1 MIVYHPSRSA
11 NKALRLNGNGFLSSL
26 KELIFIALRLKKP
39 SFKKLSFTV
48 LSARSCILIGFIF
61 SLTACQS
68 TSSEVK
74 QLDVQTLFRDELFT
88 PVSTINVDDIYRLPE
103 SFVAKFRRQYQAENS
118 LRSQNKLANEW
129 LAQYIGAQAGGFEY
143 RDHYTRSASETVL
156 NRQGNCMSL
165 VVLTAALADVLG
177 IPVEFNDIDVEPIWD
192 RRGGFFLVNGHVN
205 LSLMPPENNH
215 TVLFRGSEVLVDF
228 LPERSV
234 RAYKKKQV
242 NKRQLS
248 AMYYNNIAAE
258 ALVNNDYDKAY
269 ALVKKSIILHPRYVA
284 AINTLAVIFRHK
296 GYNDAAEQVYRAALH
311 VDPFD
316 LSTLYNLA
324 LILGEQDRLEE
335 WAQVH
340 KVLELARINNPFY
353 YFDMAQQAY
362 FDKQYQDALVW
373 YKRAVEKADYRHE
386 FYFGLSRAY
395 WATGEERLA
404 EKNMKRALAL
414 SDGNNKQRYQ
424 SKLQAMKQD

>member
-1 MIVYHPSRSA
+1 MFSDHPKRST
-11 NKALRLNGNGFLSSL
+11 NSALRLIESGFQLSVNL
-26 KELIFIALRLKKP
+26 VVFIIA
-39 SFKKLSFTV
+39 T
-48 LSARSCILIGFIF
+48 CC
-61 SLTACQS
+61 LTACQS
-68 TSSEVK
+68 TSSHVK
-74 QLDVQTLFRDELFT
+74 PMDVQDLFYDEYFA
-88 PVSTINVDDIYRLPE
+88 PVNVISLDEIYHLPE
-103 SFVAKFRRQYQAENS
+103 PFIAQFRRQFQANNA
-118 LRSQNKLANEW
+118 LRSTNQLANEW

-143 RDHYTRSASETVL
+143 RDHFTRPASETVL

-165 VVLTAALADVLG
+165 VVLSAALADVLKV
-177 IPVEFNDIDVEPIWD
+177 PVEFYDINVEPIWD

-205 LSLMPPENNH
+205 LSLLPPEN
-215 TVLFRGSEVLVDF
+215 TQSVVFRGAEVLVDF

-234 RAYKKKQV
+234 RAYEKQKV

-248 AMYYNNIAAE
+248 AMYYNNVAAE
-258 ALVNNDYDKAY
+258 ALVENDYNRAY
-269 ALVKKSIILHPRYVA
+269 ALVKEAIRLNPQYVA
-284 AINTLAVIFRHK
+284 AINTLAVIYRHK
-296 GYNDAAEQVYRAALH
+296 GFSNEAEQVYRAALNI
-311 VDPFD
+311 DPND

-362 FDKQYQDALVW
+362 FDRQYQDALVW
-373 YKRAVEKADYRHE
+373 YKRAVAKADYRHE

-404 EKNMKRALAL
+404 EKHLKRALAL
-414 SDGNNKQRYQ
+414 SDVSNKQRYQ
-424 SKLQAMKQD
+424 SKLQAMRKQ

>member
-1 MIVYHPSRSA
+1 MLLNHPSRTA
-11 NKALRLNGNGFLSSL
+11 NTALCLLPNGLRIAIF
-26 KELIFIALRLKKP
+26 FIA
-39 SFKKLSFTV
+39 
-48 LSARSCILIGFIF
+48 ALICMTG
-61 SLTACQS
+61 CQS
-68 TSSEVK
+68 TQSQV
-74 QLDVQTLFRDELFT
+74 QRIDVNTLFYDNYFT
-88 PVSTINVDDIYRLPE
+88 PVSTIDTDDIYQLPE
-103 SFVAKFRRQYQAENS
+103 TFVSKFRRQYLADNT
-118 LRSQNKLANEW
+118 LRSQNMLANEW

-143 RDHYTRSASETVL
+143 RDHYTRPASETAL

-165 VVLTAALADVLG
+165 VVLSAALADVLNV
-177 IPVEFNDIDVEPIWD
+177 PVEFYDIDVEPVWD

-205 LSLMPPENNH
+205 LSLMPPENTH
-215 TVLFRGSEVLVDF
+215 TVLLRGSELLVDF

-248 AMYYNNIAAE
+248 AMYYNNVAAE
-258 ALVNNDYDKAY
+258 ALVQNDYDSAY
-269 ALVKKSIILHPRYVA
+269 ALVKKAIKLDPQYVA
-284 AINTLAVIFRHK
+284 AINTLAVIYRHN
-296 GYNDAAEQVYRAALH
+296 GYSKEAEQAYRAALQ
-311 VDPFD
+311 VDPND

-340 KVLELARINNPFY
+340 RVLELARINNPFY

-395 WATGEERLA
+395 WATGEQRLA
-404 EKNMKRALAL
+404 EKNLKRALAL
-414 SDGNNKQRYQ
+414 SDVSNKQRYQ
-424 SKLQAMKQD
+424 SKLQAMRR

>member
-1 MIVYHPSRSA
+1 MFAYHSSRSA
-11 NKALRLNGNGFLSSL
+11 NRALSPIENGFL
-26 KELIFIALRLKKP
+26 ACV
-39 SFKKLSFTV
+39 KKLCLRPLHLYKISVRVF
-48 LSARSCILIGFIF
+48 ILIVMIC
-61 SLTACQS
+61 SVTACQS
-68 TSSEVK
+68 PSPAVK
-74 QLDVQTLFRDELFT
+74 QLDVQTLFKDELFT
-88 PVSTINVDDIYRLPE
+88 PVSTIHVDDIYRLPDA
-103 SFVAKFRRQYQAENS
+103 FVAKFRRQYQSENS
-118 LRSQNKLANEW
+118 LRNQNKLANEW

-165 VVLTAALADVLG
+165 VVLSAALADVLNV
-177 IPVEFNDIDVEPIWD
+177 PVEFNDIDVEPIWD

-205 LSLMPPENNH
+205 LTLMPPEDNH
-215 TVLFRGSEVLVDF
+215 TVLFRGAEVLVDF

-258 ALVNNDYDKAY
+258 ALVNNDYDRAY
-269 ALVKKSIILHPRYVA
+269 ALVKKAIVLHPRYVA
-284 AINTLAVIFRHK
+284 AINTLAVIYRHK
-296 GYNDAAEQVYRAALH
+296 GDNVSAEKVYRAALH
-311 VDPFD
+311 VDPQD

-324 LILGEQDRLEE
+324 LILGEQNRLTE

-373 YKRAVEKADYRHE
+373 YKRAVERADYRHE

-414 SDGNNKQRYQ
+414 SDDSNKQRYQ
-424 SKLQAMKQD
+424 SKLQAMSRH